1 MALSKDDILKAQD
14 QILEEVYVPEWGGS
28 VFIRS
33 MTGVERDAFEASNFQ
48 KDRKG
53 GDYQLNMTNIRARLL
68 SLTICDDKG
77 VRLFEDA
84 GKLGGKSAKVL
95 ARLFEM
101 SQRLSGI
108 TKEDVE
114 DMAKN
119 SEPVPSDIS

>member
-1 MALSKDDILKAQD
+1 MALSKDDILKAKD
-14 QILEEVYVPEWGGS
+14 AKLEEVHVPEWGGS

-33 MTGVERDAFEASNFQ
+33 MTGVERDSFDASNFT

-53 GDYQLNMTNIRARLL
+53 GEYQVNLANMRARLL
-68 SLTICDDKG
+68 SLTICDENG

-95 ARLFEM
+95 SRLFEIA
-101 SQRLSGI
+101 QRLSGI
-108 TKEDVE
+108 TKEEVE
-114 DMAKN
+114 DAAKN